1 MDISIDEYAEMS
13 KRAYEYSRVHSQENY
28 VKIIEKGYKIE
39 NKDNS
44 KFKRKIKVSDEI
56 IQNQYIENREED
68 KSENSHNKSLGNI
81 R

>member
-13 KRAYEYSRVHSQENY
+13 KRAYEYSGVHSKENY

-44 KFKRKIKVSDEI
+44 KFKRKIKISDEI
-56 IQNQYIENREED
+56 I
-68 KSENSHNKSLGNI
+68 
-81 R
+81 